1 MNVNITL
8 NDRWSPGPVSN
19 FFVESQ
25 IPPPTPLSVTK
36 NPDGN
41 ISEKAKCLGKHAKKS
56 LPKGLQREVRAFR
69 ASRLLVLEKKT
80 FLVVQLK

>member
-1 MNVNITL
+1 MNVNITM
-8 NDRWSPGPVSN
+8 NDRWSLGPVSN

-41 ISEKAKCLGKHAKKS
+41 ISEKAKFLGKHAKKS

-69 ASRLLVLEKKT
+69 ASRLLVLEKKP
-80 FLVVQLK
+80 FWWCN